1 MIAWVRVSHHTQK
14 FKKKMKIIILLTILS
29 ITNAFTSCQDDP
41 IKDLPFC
48 DISLSFEQ
56 RVEDLLPRLNVS
68 EKISQFG
75 MGKRLRFL
83 ALVQRLDLTTTSNS
97 QLERAWND
105 GE

>member
-1 MIAWVRVSHHTQK
+1 
-14 FKKKMKIIILLTILS
+14 MKIIILLTILS